1 MEKNVF
7 TFSKEGNK
15 EYSAS
20 IVRIGDLIPI
30 EGSDFLVKTVVEGED
45 IVVRKD
51 EVKTGDIMIY
61 ARIELQDKYNELPLY
76 VNQGLHS
83 SEQYAAIVSHDDFE
97 NSFNPYL
104 NRDHNI
110 FFAEY
115 GYLMDNPV
123 HSNIVYFCRPEDTMW
138 KTDNIRYIN
147 ARR

>member
-51 EVKTGDIMIY
+51 VVKTGDIMIY
-61 ARIELQDKYNELPLY
+61 ARIETVLDPDFLSSNNLYEFSEMGILY
-76 VNQGLHS
+76 VRLINLSVLG
-83 SEQYAAIVSHDDFE
+83 F
-97 NSFNPYL
+97 
-104 NRDHNI
+104 
-110 FFAEY
+110 
-115 GYLMDNPV
+115 
-123 HSNIVYFCRPEDTMW
+123 YF
-138 KTDNIRYIN
+138 
-147 ARR
+147 